1 MATTQRLVAGQ
12 TGEADDQVVAELA
25 GLAPGHAR
33 AAMQDQQLVGG
44 FDLVQQVGG
53 PQHAQA
59 LLATQI
65 AHMSAQ
71 RQAAGRVEPG
81 AGFVEQQQAR
91 LVEQGA
97 GNLHAAAVAAVERAH
112 LVVTTLG

>member
-1 MATTQRLVAGQ
+1 
-12 TGEADDQVVAELA
+12 
-25 GLAPGHAR
+25 
-33 AAMQDQQLVGG
+33 
-44 FDLVQQVGG
+44 
-53 PQHAQA
+53 
-59 LLATQI
+59 
-65 AHMSAQ
+65 MSAQ